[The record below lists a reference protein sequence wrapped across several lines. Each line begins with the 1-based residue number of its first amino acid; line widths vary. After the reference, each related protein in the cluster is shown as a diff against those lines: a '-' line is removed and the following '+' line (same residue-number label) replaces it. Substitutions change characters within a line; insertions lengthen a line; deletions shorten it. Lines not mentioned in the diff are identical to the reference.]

1 MGTEVLIALP
11 ALWVASNFALGAW
24 VALRFR

>member
-1 MGTEVLIALP
+1 MGTELLIALP
-11 ALWVASNFALGAW
+11 ALWVGGNFALGAW